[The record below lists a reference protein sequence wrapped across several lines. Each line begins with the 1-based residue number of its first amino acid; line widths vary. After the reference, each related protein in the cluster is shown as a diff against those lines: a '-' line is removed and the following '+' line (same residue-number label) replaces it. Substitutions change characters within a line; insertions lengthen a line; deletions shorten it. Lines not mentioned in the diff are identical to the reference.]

1 MRGFFP
7 PPSEL
12 IHLHPVGNAARASG
26 DNVGRYARV
35 CASRHAPRSGPCTIS
50 LFPIFKKTL
59 VTTQQASTAPRKSLT
74 LIQLLGLIGAAGL
87 IASIL
92 LNHLV

>member
-1 MRGFFP
+1 MRAGLRQ
-7 PPSEL
+7 SACVAL
-12 IHLHPVGNAARASG
+12 TPVYHFAFSN
-26 DNVGRYARV
+26 
-35 CASRHAPRSGPCTIS
+35 
-50 LFPIFKKTL
+50 FQEFL

-74 LIQLLGLIGAAGL
+74 LMQLLGLIGAAGL